1 MLFIV
6 AGHSVIH
13 GINEISL
20 TVNGMLA
27 IVLTQGS
34 RIGVD
39 IFILITGYF
48 SVGKEVTV
56 KKIKKLYIQ
65 IITYSLIITI
75 VMCVLGETSVS
86 SLIYAL
92 LPVVTSRYWFV
103 TCYVMLILL
112 SPALQIFIKYVDKS
126 TYQKILIIFFVMWSV
141 CPTLH
146 IGQPGYSNFAWFVY
160 VYLIAAYMRI
170 WKPKIIYKLKV
181 FHGVLFLALIEL
193 GAISTYT
200 LGNNIAFFK
209 ENAIYLYS
217 EMNTISGITCAV
229 LLFCGFKNMKMKSN
243 YTVNKIAGCMFGVY
257 LFHDNPY
264 IRYFLWIKVLKN
276 AYWFDKKMFPFHML
290 ISILAVFGMGIIIEY
305 IRQKSVKRLFR

>member
-39 IFILITGYF
+39 LFILITGYF

-92 LPVVTSRYWFV
+92 LSVVTSRYWFV

-112 SPALQIFIKYVDKS
+112 SPALQI
-126 TYQKILIIFFVMWSV
+126 
-141 CPTLH
+141 
-146 IGQPGYSNFAWFVY
+146 
-160 VYLIAAYMRI
+160 
-170 WKPKIIYKLKV
+170 KIILADRGNRACQLLLSCGTITNDNDFIYC
-181 FHGVLFLALIEL
+181 FHILRH
-193 GAISTYT
+193 
-200 LGNNIAFFK
+200 
-209 ENAIYLYS
+209 LY
-217 EMNTISGITCAV
+217 
-229 LLFCGFKNMKMKSN
+229 MKSRLVSN
-243 YTVNKIAGCMFGVY
+243 LYFSSNIT
-257 LFHDNPY
+257 Y
-264 IRYFLWIKVLKN
+264 IGTY
-276 AYWFDKKMFPFHML
+276 
-290 ISILAVFGMGIIIEY
+290 
-305 IRQKSVKRLFR
+305 